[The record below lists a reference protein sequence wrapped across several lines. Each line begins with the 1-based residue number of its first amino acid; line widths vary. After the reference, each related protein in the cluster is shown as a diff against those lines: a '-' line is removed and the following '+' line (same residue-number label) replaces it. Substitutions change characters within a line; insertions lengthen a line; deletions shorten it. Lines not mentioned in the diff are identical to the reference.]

1 MIEIERFLVVA
12 EAILGIDA
20 NQLKDRHKDW
30 LRNFYKH
37 PIQRAAV
44 LASRII
50 RNHALPD
57 GNKRVALL
65 MMDDYLE
72 ENGWP
77 YRRSHCRH
85 DLHWLVRVQSH
96 ACASY
101 RDRTHSL
108 TGLRACNRRPH
119 QG

>member
-50 RNHALPD
+50 RNHELPD

-65 MMDDYLE
+65 MIDDYLE
-72 ENGWP
+72 ENGWRLTATP
-77 YRRSHCRH
+77 SEI
-85 DLHWLVRVQSH
+85 
-96 ACASY
+96 
-101 RDRTHSL
+101 DRTF
-108 TGLRACNRRPH
+108 RALAARQMSEDYFHRWLISRTER
-119 QG
+119 Q